1 MERDLVGYGRNVP
14 QVRWPDGARIAVS
27 MVVNYEEGS
36 EYSLLDGDSHH
47 ETNGEV
53 PSPVPSNQRDLFN
66 ESFFEY
72 GSRVGVWRLLDLLDK
87 HGVSSTFF
95 CCALALER
103 NTEVAREIVRRG
115 HEVCGHGYRWE
126 EYHLLDQEA
135 ERQAI
140 QKAVAS
146 LTNTTGERP
155 LGWFTRYGPSL
166 HTRQL
171 VVDEGGF
178 IYDSGALNDDLPY
191 YVLVNGKP
199 WLVLPYS
206 METNDA
212 RFWRGGLVSTSD
224 FYEYLKDT
232 FDCLYEEGRTHPK
245 MMSVGLH
252 CRIAGRPARSKAVER
267 FLQYANSFP
276 GVWFARRVDIARWWL
291 EQYPSSERTLP
302 QTA

>member
-1 MERDLVGYGRNVP
+1 MMERDLVGYGRNVP
-14 QVRWPDGARIAVS
+14 QVQWPQQARIAVS
-27 MVVNYEEGS
+27 LVVNYEEGA

-47 ETNGEV
+47 ETNSEV
-53 PSPVPSNQRDLFN
+53 ASPVPLQQRDLFN

-72 GSRVGVWRLLDLLDK
+72 GSRVGVWRLLDLFDK
-87 HGVSSTFF
+87 YQVTSTFF

-103 NTEVAREIVRRG
+103 NLEVAREIVRRG

-126 EYHLLDQEA
+126 EYHLMDREA

-140 QKAVAS
+140 EKTVAS
-146 LTNTTGERP
+146 LARTTGERP
-155 LGWFTRYGPSL
+155 LGWFTRYGPSVN
-166 HTRQL
+166 TRQL

-178 IYDSGALNDDLPY
+178 IYDSSAMNDDLPY
-191 YVLVNGKP
+191 YVPVNAKP
-199 WLVLPYS
+199 WLVIPYS

-232 FDCLYEEGRTHPK
+232 FDCLYEEGQTHPK

-267 FLQYANSFP
+267 FLQYIKGFS
-276 GVWFARRVDIARWWL
+276 GVWIARRVDIARFWL
-291 EQYPSSERTLP
+291 EQYPG
-302 QTA
+302 Q

>member
-1 MERDLVGYGRNVP
+1 MMERDLVGYGRNLPRV
-14 QVRWPDGARIAVS
+14 QWPGQARIAIS
-27 MVVNYEEGS
+27 LVVNYEEGA

-47 ETNGEV
+47 ETSSEV
-53 PSPVPSNQRDLFN
+53 ASPVPALQRDLFN

-72 GSRVGVWRLLDLLDK
+72 GSRVGVWRLLNMFDK
-87 HGVSSTFF
+87 YQVASTFF

-103 NTEVAREIVRRG
+103 NPEVAEEIVRRG

-126 EYHLLDQEA
+126 EYHLM
-135 ERQAI
+135 EREDERRAI
-140 QKAVAS
+140 EKTVAS
-146 LTNTTGERP
+146 LARTTGERP
-155 LGWFTRYGPSL
+155 LGWFTRYAPSVN
-166 HTRQL
+166 TRQL

-178 IYDSGALNDDLPY
+178 IYDSSAMNDDLPY
-191 YVLVNGKP
+191 YVPVNGKP
-199 WLVLPYS
+199 WLVIPYS

-232 FDCLYEEGRTHPK
+232 FDCLYEEGETHPK

-267 FLQYANSFP
+267 FLQYVKGFG
-276 GVWFARRVDIARWWL
+276 GVWFTRRVDIARFWL
-291 EQYPSSERTLP
+291 EQYPG
-302 QTA
+302 Q